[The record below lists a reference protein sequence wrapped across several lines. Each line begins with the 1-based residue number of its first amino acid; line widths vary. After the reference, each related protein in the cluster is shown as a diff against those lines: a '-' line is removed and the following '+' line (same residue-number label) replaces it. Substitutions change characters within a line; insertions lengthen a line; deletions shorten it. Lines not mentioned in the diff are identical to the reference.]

1 MRYLKLYLVSIKRSI
16 ISKLEYR
23 KSSYINLFSFLF
35 SNVCSILSIYFIV
48 NSIPELKTSEGYIW
62 SAWEIGFLYGFT
74 MLPVALDHL
83 ITDELWLVAYRRVKD
98 GSLDSLFL
106 RPAPT
111 LFLVISETFQTEA
124 FGELIVGVVMLIIC
138 GLRPEVSILFS
149 FGNIILFIVAI
160 IFGAIIISSLKII
173 FASFAFKIKSSGP
186 LLQII
191 YNFISYT
198 KYPLGIYHPIIKGL
212 LTFILPFA
220 IFISFPVEI
229 FLGFSSWN
237 PYILSLIII
246 AAAILLLFL
255 SINIWNFFERRYE
268 STGS

>member
-124 FGELIVGVVMLIIC
+124 FGELIVGIVMLIVC

-149 FGNIILFIVAI
+149 FGNIILFIVAFSRKMNKKLI
-160 IFGAIIISSLKII
+160 HLGITILTKLKLVGL
-173 FASFAFKIKSSGP
+173 FKISLYLAYS
-186 LLQII
+186 
-191 YNFISYT
+191 T
-198 KYPLGIYHPIIKGL
+198 
-212 LTFILPFA
+212 
-220 IFISFPVEI
+220 I
-229 FLGFSSWN
+229 FL
-237 PYILSLIII
+237 
-246 AAAILLLFL
+246 A
-255 SINIWNFFERRYE
+255 
-268 STGS
+268 